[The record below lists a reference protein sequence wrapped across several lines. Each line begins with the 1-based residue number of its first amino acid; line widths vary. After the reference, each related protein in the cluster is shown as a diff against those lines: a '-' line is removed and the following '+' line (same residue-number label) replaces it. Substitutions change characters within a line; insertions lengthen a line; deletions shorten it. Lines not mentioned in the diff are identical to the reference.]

1 MSNQPSSHK
10 ATSLVD
16 LHRYPITTIDS
27 GAGESL
33 AQKCKREYQETGLC
47 MLPGFIKPEALEHLA
62 AESEAMKSDAYF
74 CKSTHNA
81 YLSDEPNTGTSSA
94 SANRQEQTFVGSVPY
109 DRISEESL
117 LNQLYLWD
125 PLKNFIGYVLGKQS
139 FHRFADPF
147 GACSINVFV
156 DGGEHG
162 WHFDESEYT
171 VTLMLQKPEIGGSF
185 EYVPRIRG
193 LADEEEIV
201 ASVLDGKRE
210 RVFELPFTAGTL
222 LIFGGRQTLHRV
234 TRVAGNKARL
244 VPVLCYSEAPDVVN
258 SESVRKLFWG
268 RTGPEDQTVA
278 AIPS

>member
-1 MSNQPSSHK
+1 MTDAHTV
-10 ATSLVD
+10 ARELVD
-16 LHRYPITTIDS
+16 LDRYPIDNIGQ
-27 GAGESL
+27 GAGRAFAEQSRQ
-33 AQKCKREYQETGLC
+33 AYVNTGLC
-47 MLPGFIKPEALEHLA
+47 MLPGFIKHEALSMLA
-62 AESEAMKSDAYF
+62 AEAESMREDAYF

-81 YLSDEPNTGTSSA
+81 YLNDSDPNA
-94 SANRQEQTFVGSVPY
+94 AADDAINIQEQTYVGSVPY
-109 DRISEESL
+109 DKIDRGSQ

-125 PLKNFIGYVLGKQS
+125 PLKDFIAHVLGKQP
-139 FHRFADPF
+139 FFRFADPF

-171 VTLMLQKPEIGGSF
+171 VTLMLQKPAQGGAF

-193 LADEEEIV
+193 LDDEKTRV
-201 ASVLDGKRE
+201 AQILGGE
-210 RVFELPFTAGTL
+210 RSDVVELPFTAGTL

-234 TRVAGNKARL
+234 TRVSGERARL

-268 RTGPEDQTVA
+268 RSGPDDTTIA
-278 AIPS
+278 SNAR